1 MPSKRRRAQAVRA
14 SQKPNPRTEGVQA
27 ATPQEANTNCQGNGQ
42 VQGLLQSGDSRPDQ
56 CETCAEKHRQR
67 RRKDDANRR
76 AKAKQAKDLVRA
88 TALEEKT
95 AGADLPNAGIARTRH
110 APARPDVSAVPSG
123 TTNIEGGAKPKK
135 APRLNISCR
144 ARSRGTYRH
153 GDNGASR
160 RSCRGNS
167 QCCRSA
173 FSARNINSYPYFGT
187 IGFLTILRVG
197 RQAEEGT
204 ALRL

>member
-1 MPSKRRRAQAVRA
+1 MQGTA
-14 SQKPNPRTEGVQA
+14 SNPA
-27 ATPQEANTNCQGNGQ
+27 IPGQ
-42 VQGLLQSGDSRPDQ
+42 TK

-95 AGADLPNAGIARTRH
+95 AGGGPNQMPGLQEPGH

-153 GDNGASR
+153 GNNGASR